1 MRDMHVGT
9 GQYMAAGRACVEC
22 LGGRHCCRFRA
33 LESTKGIWRM
43 MAVKQQQQ
51 NRSFVASTRPP
62 AGGRGN
68 PWQWEAVPAC
78 GFFSLGEGLSTWT
91 NLPASNSTPVCA
103 LSLWGAKTWP
113 GLTKSRGS
121 STPATVKS
129 KRRKKI
135 KAGIDLTVVASA
147 DVGRAVAWACENNDG
162 DSVTGNVSFSSST
175 GFCVR
180 LILNLTMTCLWLHR
194 TSAATTSLAN
204 HQW

>member
-162 DSVTGNVSFSSST
+162 LVVQQVFVFVLS
-175 GFCVR
+175 
-180 LILNLTMTCLWLHR
+180 LT
-194 TSAATTSLAN
+194 
-204 HQW
+204 